1 MGLKAKFVESFF
13 SSFFKHFF
21 VSYFDIFQV
30 STAPK
35 LLWQFEK
42 KLSLMDLEDSEASF
56 FHGLCEHFDIWNNIE
71 EKNFFDFFFVSISY
85 P

>member
-42 KLSLMDLEDSEASF
+42 KTQPNGF
-56 FHGLCEHFDIWNNIE
+56 GGF
-71 EKNFFDFFFVSISY
+71 
-85 P
+85 